1 MVPLVEDDICSQVTN
16 SGPSDDEDFYA
27 EDMICAGGASG
38 AEVCSVQFREHII
51 NMSLHN
57 LRTIGLIL

>member
-1 MVPLVEDDICSQVTN
+1 MVPLVEDDVCSQAVN
-16 SGPSDDEDFYA
+16 SDDEDFY
-27 EDMICAGGASG
+27 DMICAGGASG

>member
-1 MVPLVEDDICSQVTN
+1 MVPLVEDDICSQAGN
-16 SGPSDDEDFYA
+16 SDDEDFSA

>member
-16 SGPSDDEDFYA
+16 SDDEDFYT

-38 AEVCSVQFREHII
+38 AEVCSVQLPEHFIS
-51 NMSLHN
+51 MSLHN

>member
-1 MVPLVEDDICSQVTN
+1 MVPLVEDDICSQAVN
-16 SGPSDDEDFYA
+16 SDDEDFSA

-38 AEVCSVQFREHII
+38 AEVCSVKFREHII
-51 NMSLHN
+51 FMSLLN